1 MESKSSLPMKICD
14 PSWTRIGWIGTGV
27 MGSAMC
33 AHLLNAGYHIKVF
46 NRNRSKAEPLLKL
59 GAHWSES
66 AAQATASSDV
76 VFTMVGFPEDVRE
89 VYFGS
94 EGIFSGVREGM
105 ILVDM
110 TTTEPQLAQSIDA
123 EARRHGAWAVDAPVS
138 GGDVGARQ
146 ASLSIMVGGDAEVV
160 RAIEPLLRM
169 LGKNIVHHG
178 PAGSGQHAKMCNQI
192 VIAGTMIGVCESLL
206 YATRA
211 GLDPQRVLQ
220 SISRGAAACWALD
233 NLVPRM
239 IRRDFEPGFYVEHF
253 IKDMGI
259 ALKEAQH
266 MQLALPGLALV
277 HQLYTAVK
285 AQGHGRKGT
294 QALLLALE
302 SLAGSHPVGSSDV
315 LKEAR

>member
-1 MESKSSLPMKICD
+1 MEGGEVFSSKVSH

-27 MGSAMC
+27 MGSSMC
-33 AHLLNAGYHIKVF
+33 AHLLDAGYTVTIH
-46 NRNRSKAEPLLKL
+46 NRHRAKAEPLLER
-59 GAHWSES
+59 GALWAAS
-66 AAQATASSDV
+66 AAEVASVSHV
-76 VFTMVGFPEDVRE
+76 VFTMVGFPDDVRE
-89 VYFGS
+89 VYFGPK
-94 EGIFSGVREGM
+94 GIFKGIQQGS

-110 TTTEPQLAQSIDA
+110 TTSEPRLAQSIEA
-123 EARRHGAWAVDAPVS
+123 EARRHGASAVDAPVS

-146 ASLSIMVGGDAEVV
+146 ATLTIMVGGDAAAV
-160 RAIEPLLRM
+160 RAIDPLLRI

-211 GLDPQRVLQ
+211 GLDPVKVLQ
-220 SISRGAAACWALD
+220 SIRQGAAACWTLD
-233 NLVPRM
+233 HLAPRM
-239 IRRDFEPGFYVEHF
+239 LRRDFEPGFYVEHF

-259 ALKEAQH
+259 ALQESQR
-266 MQLALPGLALV
+266 MQVALPGLALV

-285 AQGHGRKGT
+285 AQGYGRKGT

-302 SLAGSHPVGSSDV
+302 SLAGQMPSP
-315 LKEAR
+315 AP

>member
-1 MESKSSLPMKICD
+1 MEISEKGMLPVCD
-14 PSWTRIGWIGTGV
+14 PARTPIGWIGTGV

-33 AHLLNAGYHIKVF
+33 GHLLDAGYAVTVF
-46 NRNRSKAEPLLKL
+46 NRHRAKAEPLLER
-59 GAHWSES
+59 GARWAAS
-66 AAQATASSDV
+66 AAEVAASCHV

-89 VYFGS
+89 VYFGPK
-94 EGIFSGVREGM
+94 GIFEGLQQGSV
-105 ILVDM
+105 LVDM
-110 TTTEPQLAQSIDA
+110 TTTEPRLAQAIHA
-123 EARRHGAWAVDAPVS
+123 EARRRGAWAVDAPVS

-146 ASLSIMVGGDAEVV
+146 ATLSIMVGGDAEAVQAV
-160 RAIEPLLRM
+160 EPLLRI

-206 YATRA
+206 YAMRA
-211 GLDPQRVLQ
+211 GLDPEKVLQ
-220 SISRGAAACWALD
+220 SIRGGAAACWALD

-239 IRRDFEPGFYVEHF
+239 MRRDFEPGFYVEHF

-259 ALKEAQH
+259 ALEESQRL
-266 MQLALPGLALV
+266 QVVLPGLALV

-285 AQGHGRKGT
+285 AQGYGRKGT

-302 SLAGSHPVGSSDV
+302 TLAGHKPSQAP
-315 LKEAR
+315 

>member
-1 MESKSSLPMKICD
+1 MSENDSSLNVFLKPCD
-14 PSWTRIGWIGTGV
+14 PAWTRIAWIGTGV

-33 AHLLNAGYHIKVF
+33 AHILDAGYAVTLF
-46 NRNRSKAEPLLKL
+46 TRTRAKAGALLER
-59 GAHWSES
+59 GARWAAS
-66 AAQATASSDV
+66 AAEAAAASHV
-76 VFTMVGFPEDVRE
+76 VCTMVGFPDDVRQ

-94 EGIFSGVREGM
+94 GGIFEGVREGT

-110 TTTEPQLAQSIDA
+110 TTTEPQLARSIDA
-123 EARRHGAWAVDAPVS
+123 EAQRRGAHAVDAPVS
-138 GGDVGARQ
+138 GGDVGARN
-146 ASLSIMVGGDAEVV
+146 ATLSIMVGGDPAAVTAV
-160 RAIEPLLRM
+160 RPLLEI
-169 LGKNIVHHG
+169 LGKNIVHQG

-206 YATRA
+206 YAVRA
-211 GLDPQRVLQ
+211 GLDPEKVLQ

-239 IRRDFEPGFYVEHF
+239 MRRDFAPGFYVEHF

-259 ALKEAQH
+259 ALKEAER
-266 MQLALPGLALV
+266 MNLSLPGLALV
-277 HQLYTAVK
+277 RQLYVAVK

-302 SLAGSHPVGSSDV
+302 SLAGSAS
-315 LKEAR
+315 